1 MNFQNIPPVENSKSL
16 LELAF
21 SRARIKGRQK
31 TLKGNWLQIIRKKEC
46 LKLDIIKDT
55 LVPRLEKILL
65 DFPNESDL
73 SSFYLKLI
81 KLTLD
86 YPTWKKSLGAM
97 KWAQNKTRFFQKEY
111 VSKIIKEKDRAVISQ
126 LSKQFYGRL
135 SSVLKQIDD
144 NLAYL
149 EYSRK
154 IMRTYPDVKEMFT
167 VCLYGLPNVGKTTLL
182 NKLTGTRAEVNS
194 YAFTTKSINA
204 GYFKINGK
212 KVQVL
217 DVPGT
222 LARKD
227 KMNNIEFQAELVLK
241 ELADQI
247 IYVYDLSEFSG
258 YSVKKQEQLL
268 QNLGKKRNII
278 IYLSKQDILSAE
290 TLKDFKHKHYSI
302 EEIKERIGTLLEG
315 K

>member
-1 MNFQNIPPVENSKSL
+1 
-16 LELAF
+16 
-21 SRARIKGRQK
+21 
-31 TLKGNWLQIIRKKEC
+31 
-46 LKLDIIKDT
+46 
-55 LVPRLEKILL
+55 
-65 DFPNESDL
+65 
-73 SSFYLKLI
+73 
-81 KLTLD
+81 
-86 YPTWKKSLGAM
+86 M

>member
-1 MNFQNIPPVENSKSL
+1 MNFQNIPPVENSKTL

-21 SRARIKGRQK
+21 SRARIKGQQK
-31 TLKGNWLQIIRKKEC
+31 KLKGNWLQIIRKKEC

-55 LVPRLEKILL
+55 IVPRLEKILT

-73 SSFYLKLI
+73 SEFYLKLI

-97 KWAQNKTRFFQKEY
+97 KWAQNKIRFFQKDY
-111 VSKIIKEKDRAVISQ
+111 VSKIIKAKDRAIIGQ

-135 SSVLKQIDD
+135 SSVLKQIDE
-144 NLAYL
+144 NFAYL

-154 IMRTYPDVKEMFT
+154 IMKTYPDVKEMFT
-167 VCLYGLPNVGKTTLL
+167 VCLYGFPNVGKTTLL

-204 GYFKINGK
+204 GYVKVKQK

-227 KMNNIEFQAELVLK
+227 KMNNIEFQAELVLN
-241 ELADQI
+241 ELADLI
-247 IYVYDLSEFSG
+247 IYVFDLSEFSG
-258 YSVKKQEQLL
+258 YSFKKQEQLL
-268 QNLGKKRNII
+268 KNLGKRKDVI
-278 IYLSKQDILSAE
+278 IYLSKLDLLDEE
-290 TLKDFKHKHYSI
+290 TVEDFDYKFYSI
-302 EEIKERIGTLLEG
+302 NEIKKKIGSLMS
-315 K
+315 